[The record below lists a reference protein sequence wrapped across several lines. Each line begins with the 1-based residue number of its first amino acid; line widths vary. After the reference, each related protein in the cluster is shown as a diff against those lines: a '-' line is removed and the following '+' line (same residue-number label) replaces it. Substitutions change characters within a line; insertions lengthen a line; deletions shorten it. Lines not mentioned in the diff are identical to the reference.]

1 MQGPG
6 VLPPPSRAE
15 AETAAQP
22 VAASSQ
28 IVAAPSEIATGQI
41 QAAAEAS
48 GGHPAARRRLHK
60 AVSFTAAPD
69 HPENMTR
76 PPSPTSPAS
85 KLPAF
90 TPSLNKAPSSSPRS
104 SPSSST
110 SAAAE
115 ESASPAPSQGAAL
128 QSLVGSGGEAVRQL
142 PFPISSSQSSGVK
155 PRHCRCRRTI
165 LRRSATS

>member
-1 MQGPG
+1 M
-6 VLPPPSRAE
+6 LPPPSRAE

-60 AVSFTAAPD
+60 AVSFTAAAD
-69 HPENMTR
+69 HPENMAR